1 PEAPR
6 EEALLAIELGRLAT
20 GLGDCRS
27 IKLGQFGASDD
38 RDLGAEGPRQA
49 DPHVGADQ
57 QAAGIGRC
65 VGRFGLTE
73 QYAGANPEQVGREHL
88 PLQRVP
94 DAAPEGV
101 VGRDRT
107 LQQVSEDAVL
117 LEEVEQ
123 FAGHDRAE
131 EVDQAV
137 AQQRPFV
144 VRARV
149 ADEPVG
155 VDQAGGDAA
164 EKLHFL
170 AAHDVRAAL
179 SDERNAGDDRF
190 ALAGPDELCGDL
202 VEPGGAWNIRS
213 FFPAAVRADHPGEQH
228 RMVAEP
234 LANFRD
240 GRLKAA
246 GSNRQHALRIF
257 EFVAM
262 FARRIEQIG
271 APVGRPPVDRNEAV
285 HPTHRTAHGV
295 NNRGH
300 ATSLHRF
307 CFLCGTR
314 MGNETKVECVADVRA
329 ELGEGPVWVAA
340 ERALYWVDINGRRI
354 FRLSESGERREW
366 PTPMRVG
373 SIAPRARG
381 GFIAGTDR
389 GIALVDLDQDRF
401 EVVASP
407 EQHLPHNRFND
418 GKVDRQGRFW
428 AGTMDDREKG
438 SAGALYRID
447 PDRTCTAIDG
457 GYGITNGPAFSP
469 DGARMYHSDTLR
481 QVTYAFDLDAAGEAT
496 NRRVFVQFGAGDGHP
511 DGMTV
516 DAEGCL
522 WIALWGGWC
531 VRRFSPDGDLLRT
544 VE

>member
-1 PEAPR
+1 
-6 EEALLAIELGRLAT
+6 
-20 GLGDCRS
+20 
-27 IKLGQFGASDD
+27 
-38 RDLGAEGPRQA
+38 
-49 DPHVGADQ
+49 
-57 QAAGIGRC
+57 
-65 VGRFGLTE
+65 
-73 QYAGANPEQVGREHL
+73 
-88 PLQRVP
+88 
-94 DAAPEGV
+94 
-101 VGRDRT
+101 
-107 LQQVSEDAVL
+107 
-117 LEEVEQ
+117 
-123 FAGHDRAE
+123 
-131 EVDQAV
+131 
-137 AQQRPFV
+137 
-144 VRARV
+144 
-149 ADEPVG
+149 
-155 VDQAGGDAA
+155 
-164 EKLHFL
+164 
-170 AAHDVRAAL
+170 
-179 SDERNAGDDRF
+179 
-190 ALAGPDELCGDL
+190 
-202 VEPGGAWNIRS
+202 
-213 FFPAAVRADHPGEQH
+213 
-228 RMVAEP
+228 M
-234 LANFRD
+234 
-240 GRLKAA
+240 
-246 GSNRQHALRIF
+246 GS
-257 EFVAM
+257 
-262 FARRIEQIG
+262 
-271 APVGRPPVDRNEAV
+271 
-285 HPTHRTAHGV
+285 
-295 NNRGH
+295 
-300 ATSLHRF
+300 
-307 CFLCGTR
+307 
-314 MGNETKVECVADVRA
+314 ETKVECVADVRA

-340 ERALYWVDINGRRI
+340 EQALYWVDINGRRI

-447 PDRTCTAIDG
+447 PNRTCTAIDG
-457 GYGITNGPAFSP
+457 GYGITNGPAFGP

-544 VE
+544 VEMPVEQPSSCAFGGPGLDRLYVTSATKGLDQTALAMQPNAGGLFMLIPGVRGIPDLPFAG